1 MSYSI
6 IISQKAE
13 KDIIEAADYI
23 EFILHNPKAA
33 DDLLDKVTEEIE
45 NLSVMPVK
53 FGIVDEPVLKA
64 WGIRIFS
71 INSYFVFYR
80 IDEAANSVNIVRFL
94 YGKRNW
100 KSILRMDVQ

>member
-1 MSYSI
+1 MSYRI

-33 DDLLDKVTEEIE
+33 DDLLDKVTEAIE
-45 NLSVMPVK
+45 NLSVMPAK
-53 FGIVDEPVLKA
+53 FEIVDEPVLKA

-71 INSYFVFYR
+71 INNYLVFYK
-80 IDEAANSVNIVRFL
+80 IEEAANSVNIVRFL
-94 YGKRNW
+94 YEKRNW
-100 KSILRMDVQ
+100 KSILRLDVQ

>member
-6 IISQKAE
+6 TISQKVE

-33 DDLLDKVTEEIE
+33 DDLLDKVAEEIE
-45 NLSVMPVK
+45 KLSVMPAK

-64 WGIRIFS
+64 WGVRMFS
-71 INSYFVFYR
+71 VNNYFVFYR
-80 IDEAANSVNIVRFL
+80 INEAANSVNIVRFL

-100 KSILRMDVQ
+100 KSILRLDVQ

>member
-1 MSYSI
+1 MSYRI

-33 DDLLDKVTEEIE
+33 DDLLDKVTEAIE
-45 NLSVMPVK
+45 NLSVMPEK

-64 WGIRIFS
+64 WGIRVFS
-71 INSYFVFYR
+71 INNYLVFYR
-80 IDEAANSVNIVRFL
+80 IDEAANSANIVRFL

-100 KSILRMDVQ
+100 RSILRMDVQ

>member
-1 MSYSI
+1 MSYRI

-33 DDLLDKVTEEIE
+33 DDLLDKVTEAIE
-45 NLSVMPVK
+45 NLSVMPEK
-53 FGIVDEPVLKA
+53 FGIVDESVLKA
-64 WGIRIFS
+64 WGIRVFS
-71 INSYFVFYR
+71 INNYLVFYR
-80 IDEAANSVNIVRFL
+80 INEVAHAVHIVRFL

>member
-1 MSYSI
+1 MSYRI

-33 DDLLDKVTEEIE
+33 DDLLDKVTEAIE
-45 NLSVMPVK
+45 NLSVMPAK
-53 FGIVDEPVLKA
+53 FEIVDEPVLKA

-71 INSYFVFYR
+71 INNYLVFYK
-80 IDEAANSVNIVRFL
+80 IEEAANSVNIVRFL
-94 YGKRNW
+94 YEKRNW
-100 KSILRMDVQ
+100 KSILRLDIV